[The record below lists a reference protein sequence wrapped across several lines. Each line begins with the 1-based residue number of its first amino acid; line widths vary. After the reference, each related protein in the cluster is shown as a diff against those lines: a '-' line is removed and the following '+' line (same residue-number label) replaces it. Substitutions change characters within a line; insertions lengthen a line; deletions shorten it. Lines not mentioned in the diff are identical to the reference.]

1 MTDFDSMNLVYLLGA
16 LVLVSSGLWGTRLSL
31 GKWLQMALL
40 WLGIFVL
47 AWLIAANIEPIGRF
61 LGLTAPVARP
71 LNPHV
76 A

>member
-1 MTDFDSMNLVYLLGA
+1 MNNFDSLSLVYLLGA
-16 LVLVSSGLWGTRLSL
+16 LVLVTSGLWGRRLSL
-31 GKWLQMALL
+31 GKSLQMGLL
-40 WLGIFVL
+40 WLGIILL

-61 LGLTAPVARP
+61 LGLVAPEARP